1 MPTLALVT
9 EKPWQRAIV
18 IGVAIVVPIV
28 CLLVGFALG
37 ENKIISAREDS
48 GLLRNQL
55 QASRDLNHDLEA
67 RLIDAELQSQVQ
79 REAVNELRGVL
90 SGLHENVA
98 RLTEE
103 VTFYKSL
110 MAPNEIRQGL
120 KVDTLKLLKLGEQTF
135 QYELLVTQVALRRS
149 YVSGDIRIDVVG
161 QQDSTRVVKSLTDLA
176 TGQAYPLKFKFR
188 YFQDLTGTITLPE
201 GFIPEQVLVTALAS
215 GKEPLQVGF
224 PWLVEKEAG

>member
-1 MPTLALVT
+1 MALVT
-9 EKPWQRAIV
+9 ERPWQRTIV
-18 IGVAIVVPIV
+18 FVVTVALSIV
-28 CLLVGFALG
+28 CLLVGFTLG
-37 ENKIISAREDS
+37 ENKIVSERRDS
-48 GLLRNQL
+48 GVLSHQL
-55 QASRDLNHDLEA
+55 QASRDLAHDLEA

-79 REAVNELRGVL
+79 REVVNDLRNVM
-90 SGLHENVA
+90 SGLHEEVA

-110 MAPNEIRQGL
+110 MAPNEVKQGL
-120 KVDTLKLLKLGEQTF
+120 KVDALELLKLGEQTF
-135 QYELLVTQVALRRS
+135 QYELLVTQVALRRT

-161 QQDSTRVVKSLTDLA
+161 VEDSMQVVKSLTDLA

-201 GFIPEQVLVTALAS
+201 GFVPEQVLVTALAS

-224 PWLVEKEAG
+224 PWLVE